1 MRDSGHLSKVQSDDS
16 FCDNEDDR
24 RPLADLIGMVRRAL
38 EQQWLPDSGQLNSIC
53 RYALLPAGKLFRPVL
68 LLEATAA
75 VGGEVAWSLP
85 AAAGAESGH
94 VASLIHDDIID
105 GDCMRRGRPS
115 VPYKYGI
122 PDAIVA
128 GDALLFQLFA
138 GLAECR
144 GTEVP
149 DSRIVSALVAVA
161 RAGIDLCLGQSLESE
176 LCGAGST
183 VDSYLKMARLKTG
196 ALFRGACEC
205 GAILGGGGP
214 HWVSQL
220 ASYGE
225 NLGLAFQ
232 IRDDLLPYVS
242 DTHVTGKGGTSDI
255 RNKRWT
261 LPVILAYQSAD
272 RQAQASILAALSGA
286 EDPDMA
292 LIVMTEVLRSTG
304 ALAEAADMAR
314 RFAEAAR
321 SALADLPDTPS
332 RDRMAH
338 FADLV
343 IARDK

>member
-1 MRDSGHLSKVQSDDS
+1 MRDSGHLSKGQSDDS
-16 FCDNEDDR
+16 FSDNED
-24 RPLADLIGMVRRAL
+24 ADLIGMVRRAL
-38 EQQWLPDSGQLNSIC
+38 EQQWQPGGPLNSIC

-105 GDCMRRGRPS
+105 GDCVRRGRPS
-115 VPYKYGI
+115 VPYKYGT

-138 GLAECR
+138 SLAECR
-144 GTEVP
+144 STGVP

-161 RAGIDLCLGQSLESE
+161 QAGIDLCLGQSLESE
-176 LCGAGST
+176 LCGVGST

-220 ASYGE
+220 AAYGE

-242 DTHVTGKGGTSDI
+242 DSHVTGKGGTSDI

-261 LPVILAYQSAD
+261 LPVILAHQSAGH
-272 RQAQASILAALSGA
+272 QARASISAALSGA
-286 EDPDMA
+286 GDPDVA
-292 LIVMTEVLRSTG
+292 LTVMTEVLTDTG
-304 ALAEAADMAR
+304 AIAEAADMAKL
-314 RFAEAAR
+314 FAQAAR
-321 SALADLPDTPS
+321 NALADLPHTSS
-332 RDRMAH
+332 RDRMGH